1 MEDGVEGPG
10 ADAVAP
16 TFREVEE
23 EHGEVA
29 EEVAHQEHH
38 PAVDINDD
46 ACRKAAACRRRR
58 HRRHN
63 YIINIAKECCTLHP
77 EMTAVKQGVAEGG
90 AEDDDDLEGLREL
103 EPEEGDE
110 DGDGVVEEVVVQF
123 EAASSSSSL
132 EHEEG
137 EQGAGQLKEARE
149 VEEVGPEEDP
159 AGGPGAQREA
169 EKPLQRGPGPPP

>member
-1 MEDGVEGPG
+1 MEAGVEGPG

-38 PAVDINDD
+38 PAVDVNDD
-46 ACRKAAACRRRR
+46 ACRKATAAAACRRRR
-58 HRRHN
+58 HCGN
-63 YIINIAKECCTLHP
+63 NVVNIAKECCTLHP
-77 EMTAVKQGVAEGG
+77 ETTAVKQGVAEGG
-90 AEDDDDLEGLREL
+90 AEDGDDLEGLREL

-110 DGDGVVEEVVVQF
+110 DGRDGAVEEVVVQF
-123 EAASSSSSL
+123 EAAAASL

-137 EQGAGQLKEARE
+137 EQGAGQL
-149 VEEVGPEEDP
+149 
-159 AGGPGAQREA
+159 
-169 EKPLQRGPGPPP
+169 

>member
-1 MEDGVEGPG
+1 M
-10 ADAVAP
+10 
-16 TFREVEE
+16 
-23 EHGEVA
+23 A

-46 ACRKAAACRRRR
+46 ASRKAAACRRRR
-58 HRRHN
+58 RRRN
-63 YIINIAKECCTLHP
+63 NIINIAKECCTLHP
-77 EMTAVKQGVAEGG
+77 ETTAVKQGVEEGG
-90 AEDDDDLEGLREL
+90 AEDGDDLEGLREL

-123 EAASSSSSL
+123 EAAASSSL

-137 EQGAGQLKEARE
+137 EEGAGQLQEARE

-159 AGGPGAQREA
+159 AGGPGAQWEA